1 MKKKEK
7 KGGHY
12 TVQMEDGSVCTLQH
26 WMDGTSTLEVTKL
39 GKEGKKVVPVTEV
52 HEWTTPQREERIE
65 DYELSIQSGKI
76 MVVEK

>member
-12 TVQMEDGSVCTLQH
+12 TVQMEDGSICTLQH

-52 HEWTTPQREERIE
+52 HEWDTPQRLE
-65 DYELSIQSGKI
+65 DYKLSIESGKI
-76 MVVEK
+76 EAVRK